1 MEAQEIDIVYQFF
14 FAGAGCVEAPTIN
27 IAAQSS
33 STLQETGTD

>member
-1 MEAQEIDIVYQFF
+1 VIVIVELFMV
-14 FAGAGCVEAPTIN
+14 AGAGCVEAPTIN

>member
-1 MEAQEIDIVYQFF
+1 MIYIGYLMV
-14 FAGAGCVEAPTIN
+14 AGAGCVEAPTIN